1 MHLSIKMALVTDLM
15 KALQMAPST
24 VVRLEAT
31 MAVARVVQNIHYEQ
45 RMLEMMGVH
54 DELIE
59 ELMLEIMKGMNWDEE
74 STASDKETNN
84 ADPSSPMSES

>member
-15 KALQMAPST
+15 KALQMALST

-31 MAVARVVQNIHYEQ
+31 MAVARVQDIHYEQ

-74 STASDKETNN
+74 STASNK
-84 ADPSSPMSES
+84 

>member
-15 KALQMAPST
+15 KALQMALST

-31 MAVARVVQNIHYEQ
+31 MAVARVQDIQYEQ

-74 STASDKETNN
+74 STASNK
-84 ADPSSPMSES
+84 

>member
-31 MAVARVVQNIHYEQ
+31 MAVARVQNINYEQ

-74 STASDKETNN
+74 STAWDK
-84 ADPSSPMSES
+84 